1 MTRSEKE
8 SGMSFLQI
16 ESLNKRFGDHVAVRD
31 IDMKIGQG
39 EFVTFLGPSGC
50 GKTTVLRMIAGF
62 EAPDTGAIRVEGQDI
77 TRQPPQK
84 RGIGIVFQNYALFPN
99 LTVEQN
105 IGFGL
110 KVRKLAR
117 SEIARKVAEV
127 MRLVELTGKEARY
140 PHELSGGQ
148 RQRVALARALVVE
161 PRILLLDEPLS
172 ALDARIRRNLRE
184 QIHDIQRRLQLTTVF
199 VTHDQEEALTLSDRI
214 YVMNQGNIEQHG
226 SAEDIYTRPATE
238 FVARFMGNYNLL
250 PASDAQ
256 RLLGLEVRGHM
267 AIRPESIHV
276 LASGSHEL
284 GTLEGTIRRHQL
296 LGGIIRYQ
304 VESRGVTL
312 LVDRLNR
319 SAGDLIPVGTQV
331 RLQIGADD
339 MREVR

>member
-1 MTRSEKE
+1 
-8 SGMSFLQI
+8 MSFLQI
-16 ESLNKRFGDHVAVRD
+16 ESLHKRFGDLPAVQEV
-31 IDMKIGQG
+31 DMAIGLG

-62 EAPDTGAIRVEGQDI
+62 ETPDSGMIRVAGQDV
-77 TRQPPQK
+77 THQPPQK

-105 IGFGL
+105 IAFGL

-117 SEIARKVAEV
+117 AEIARKLGEV
-127 MRLVELTGKEARY
+127 MRLVELSGKETRY

-172 ALDARIRRNLRE
+172 ALDARIRRTLRE
-184 QIHDIQRRLQLTTVF
+184 EIREIQQRLRLTTVF

-214 YVMNQGNIEQHG
+214 YVMHQGRVEQHG
-226 SAEDIYTRPATE
+226 SAEDIYTRPASA

-250 PASDAQ
+250 PAGDVR
-256 RLLGLEVRGHM
+256 RLLGIEVGGHL

-276 LASGSHEL
+276 LTPGSHEL
-284 GTLEGTIRRHQL
+284 GTLEGTVRRHQL

-319 SAGDLIPVGTQV
+319 SAGDLIPAGTPV
-331 RLQIGADD
+331 RLQISRDE

>member
-1 MTRSEKE
+1 
-8 SGMSFLQI
+8 MSFLQI
-16 ESLNKRFGDHVAVRD
+16 ASLNKRFGEHVAVSD
-31 IDMKIGQG
+31 VDMNIAEG

-62 EAPDTGAIRVEGQDI
+62 ETPDSGSIRVGGQDI
-77 TRQPPQK
+77 VGQAPQK

-110 KVRKLAR
+110 KVRKLPRAD
-117 SEIARKVAEV
+117 IARKVAEV
-127 MRLVELTGKEARY
+127 MKLVELSGKEARY
-140 PHELSGGQ
+140 PHQLSGGQ

-172 ALDARIRRNLRE
+172 ALDARIRRSLRE
-184 QIHDIQRRLQLTTVF
+184 QIRDIQRRLQLTTVF
-199 VTHDQEEALTLSDRI
+199 VTHDQEEALTMSDRI
-214 YVMNQGNIEQHG
+214 FVMNQGRIEQHG
-226 SAEDIYTRPATE
+226 SAEDIYARPSTE
-238 FVARFMGNYNLL
+238 FVARFIGNYNLL
-250 PASDAQ
+250 PAGDAQ
-256 RLLGLEVRGHM
+256 RLLGVEVSGHM

-276 LASGSHEL
+276 LAAGSHEL
-284 GTLEGTIRRHQL
+284 GTLEGTVRRHQL

-319 SAGDLIPVGTQV
+319 SLGDLLEVGTPV
-331 RLQIGADD
+331 RLQISPDD